1 MGVHMNFER
10 ERSILE
16 ILLREKRI
24 EVKDVARRLYT
35 SEPSVRRDLASLEK
49 QRLIKRVH
57 GGAVL
62 DENGLSDIKIP
73 FLLREYEHADE
84 KVIIAKNAAGLVK
97 SGDVIFLD
105 ASTSAYGTVPYLSEK
120 RSILVITN
128 GIKTLNALIEHGVAC
143 IGTGGEVQ
151 NSCMAFVG
159 ARAHELLENYNADI
173 CFISCRGLS
182 PDGRLTD
189 ISSEENEVRR
199 QMLRRSSRSYLL
211 CTGDKVGKVFYN
223 NLCRIDDLSGIIS
236 AGELPGALNDKK
248 IIPDQ

>member
-1 MGVHMNFER
+1 MNFER

-84 KVIIAKNAAGLVK
+84 KVIIAKK
-97 SGDVIFLD
+97 
-105 ASTSAYGTVPYLSEK
+105 
-120 RSILVITN
+120 
-128 GIKTLNALIEHGVAC
+128 C
-143 IGTGGEVQ
+143 
-151 NSCMAFVG
+151 
-159 ARAHELLENYNADI
+159 
-173 CFISCRGLS
+173 
-182 PDGRLTD
+182 
-189 ISSEENEVRR
+189 
-199 QMLRRSSRSYLL
+199 SRT
-211 CTGDKVGKVFYN
+211 C
-223 NLCRIDDLSGIIS
+223 
-236 AGELPGALNDKK
+236 
-248 IIPDQ
+248 